1 MHSREFSIEDINPA
15 ELYGANEVNWRIVR
29 AHVPELNLVARGDR
43 VVAKGSREDLGRW
56 EEVMRMLVWHVGR
69 YHRLAEDDVHR
80 LLRAEE
86 ADVMR
91 TAGHED
97 TIVHGPGGVRIA
109 ARTANQRKLVDAI
122 RSHDLV
128 FALGPAGTGKTYTAV
143 ALAVAALKDKRV
155 KKIVL
160 TRPAVEAGENLG
172 FLPGDLK
179 EKLDPY
185 LQPLYDALLDMLPYE
200 KVADHLEKGV
210 IEVAPLAFMR
220 GRTLDKAFVILDE
233 AQNTTVAQMRM
244 FLTRMGREA
253 KFVVTGDITQVDLP
267 RKQSSGLRYA
277 MQYVTDIPGIAAVE
291 LTAADVIR
299 HRLVQ
304 AMIAAFEQADAEEEV
319 QRAARRT
326 ARSGP
331 PPLT

>member
-1 MHSREFSIEDINPA
+1 MHSREFSLEDINPA

-29 AHVPELNLVARGDR
+29 AHFPELNLVARGDR

-143 ALAVAALKDKRV
+143 AMAVAALKDKRV

-185 LQPLYDALLDMLPYE
+185 LQPLYDALLDMLLY
-200 KVADHLEKGV
+200 
-210 IEVAPLAFMR
+210 
-220 GRTLDKAFVILDE
+220 
-233 AQNTTVAQMRM
+233 
-244 FLTRMGREA
+244 
-253 KFVVTGDITQVDLP
+253 
-267 RKQSSGLRYA
+267 
-277 MQYVTDIPGIAAVE
+277 
-291 LTAADVIR
+291 
-299 HRLVQ
+299 
-304 AMIAAFEQADAEEEV
+304 
-319 QRAARRT
+319 
-326 ARSGP
+326 
-331 PPLT
+331 